1 MLIMCIK
8 NIIINFEDDDRAVAI
23 DRYEVA
29 FYGEE
34 KTFLIKEFELVKEI
48 QTVVARFCL
57 DEN

>member
-1 MLIMCIK
+1 MCIK

-23 DRYEVA
+23 DRYEVE
-29 FYGEE
+29 FYGQE

-57 DEN
+57 DES